1 MGKELDNLKIVQFEN
16 SRISKLPTSYFRL
29 LSSNFLFLTSDF

>member
-16 SRISKLPTSYFRL
+16 SRISKLPTSNFSL
-29 LSSNFLFLTSDF
+29 LSSNFRLLISNF